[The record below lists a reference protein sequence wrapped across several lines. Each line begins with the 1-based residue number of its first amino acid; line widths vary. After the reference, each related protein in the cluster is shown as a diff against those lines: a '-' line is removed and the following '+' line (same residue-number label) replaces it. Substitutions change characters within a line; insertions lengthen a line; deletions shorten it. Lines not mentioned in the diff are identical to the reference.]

1 MLRKTVTARLLN
13 VSGESPS
20 YRAKPGIRN
29 LLVDVGGS
37 PYKEQ
42 FKDFWATP
50 VPWQNREYGE
60 KPKLGDPIPTRRA
73 ASTIIVAKNRHADP
87 ARVESG
93 EDNDYKVLMHF
104 REGKGRY
111 VKDQFTFPGAPINGE
126 DMNMESWRPLL
137 KRRGLVTSYDDLH
150 ERLCAIRALLIQCN
164 LLVIPKE
171 GGGVAEVEGPPGPKK
186 WHVICAQ
193 HPRHMRDL
201 LDALELP
208 LESVMSQLIPFRK
221 VVTPASETFRFD
233 NLNYI
238 IPFDKIPCVQF
249 TLSNVGEQLV
259 WVSPMEALAR
269 FNAGIMN
276 MPTPCAILLSEL
288 TNQCPTFAN
297 VTSADMHAKMATPV
311 ITPEIAHHKAAGGVF
326 PSSTVPHADDGSVV
340 STILLPGDLHHTET
354 TPEDREQKYLRRF
367 VYEKDYPYGVR
378 AVFEER
384 PATEEEA
391 QVVVEMAPA
400 MLLEEANEMDM
411 VYADTPYLKR
421 QVQPTDVGKTLYAN
435 PEIQLQ
441 EGPEGPNGLVQRER
455 QKYTGLEDDNDDS
468 DMVRT
473 TPALQRLRERSNPMG
488 PLY

>member
-1 MLRKTVTARLLN
+1 MLLN

-20 YRAKPGIRN
+20 FRAKPGIRN
-29 LLVDVGGS
+29 PLVDVAGS

-42 FKDFWATP
+42 FKDYWATP

-73 ASTIIVAKNRHADP
+73 ASTIIVAKNRHVDP
-87 ARVESG
+87 AKLESG
-93 EDNDYKVLMHF
+93 EDNDYKVLLHF
-104 REGKGRY
+104 RESRSRFT
-111 VKDQFTFPGAPINGE
+111 KDQFTFPGAPVNSE
-126 DMNMESWRPLL
+126 DMNMESWKPLL
-137 KRRGLVTSYDDLH
+137 KRRGLVTDYEDLQ
-150 ERLCAIRALLIQCN
+150 ERLCAVRALLIQTN

-171 GGGVAEVEGPPGPKK
+171 GGGIAEVEGPPGPKK

-208 LESVMSQLIPFRK
+208 LETVLSQLIPFRK
-221 VVTPASETFRFD
+221 MITPNTESFRFD

-238 IPFDKIPCVQF
+238 IPFDKIPCVEF

-288 TNQCPTFAN
+288 SNQCPTFDH
-297 VTSADMHAKMATPV
+297 VVSPDLHAKMTPIAV
-311 ITPEIAHHKAAGGVF
+311 TPQLAHHKAGSGGF
-326 PSSTVPHADDGSVV
+326 SSASIIPQEEGDLSMVA
-340 STILLPGDLHHTET
+340 TILLPGDLHHTET
-354 TPEDREQKYLRRF
+354 TPEDREQKFLRRF

-391 QVVVEMAPA
+391 AVAVQMAAPH
-400 MLLEEANEMDM
+400 LLEEANEMDM

-421 QVQPTDVGKTLYAN
+421 EVHDADVGKTLYAT
-435 PEIQLQ
+435 PEMQIQ
-441 EGPEGPNGLVQRER
+441 EGPEGPDGLVQRER
-455 QKYTGLEDDNDDS
+455 RVYTGLEDHDDEADLIRPMS
-468 DMVRT
+468 G
-473 TPALQRLRERSNPMG
+473 LQRLRDRSNPIG
-488 PLY
+488 PGY